1 MKKIAKGIKLVL
13 FSVVLLALGLL
24 VFGFFTIPD
33 DIYVLDEN
41 KKTINTIYSVSPI
54 SNGSK
59 SLQNEKAISVKVEL
73 LGAIP
78 VKQSTLKLKT
88 RKYVVPSGEIFGL
101 RLYTEGV
108 VVVSTDKVDTSSGE
122 RYPAEEAGISKG
134 DIIISI
140 DSQEIKD
147 HVQVSQLISKSGG
160 KPLRFVVERD
170 GKRRETVFTPVYS
183 EALQKYLG
191 GLWIRDSAAGIGT
204 LTYYDKENGVYG
216 GLGHPVC
223 DVDTG
228 KILPLAEGD
237 VVGAVISGCTKGRSG
252 EAGELCGSFSGDSF
266 GELFS
271 NSKVGVYGI
280 LFSAPK
286 EKNEMPVAV
295 GKEVKTGK
303 AKIIS
308 TVDEGGPNYYE
319 IEIERISLDDPDNR
333 NMIIRVTDKALLEKT
348 GGIVQ
353 GMSGSP
359 IVQNGML
366 VGAVTHVFV
375 NEPQRGYAIFA
386 QNMVEFGE
394 KLLEGESEKA
404 A

>member
-54 SNGSK
+54 SDGSR
-59 SLQNEKAISVKVEL
+59 SLQNEKTISVKVEL

-78 VKQSTLKLKT
+78 VKESTLKLRT

-101 RLYTEGV
+101 RLYTSGV
-108 VVVSTDKVDTSSGE
+108 VVVSTDKVDTANGE
-122 RYPAEEAGISKG
+122 RYPAEEAGITKG
-134 DIIISI
+134 DIILSI
-140 DSQEIKD
+140 DSLEVRD
-147 HVQVSQLISKSGG
+147 HVQVSELISKSGG
-160 KPLRFVVERD
+160 KALRLVVERD
-170 GKRRETVFTPVYS
+170 GKKRETIFTPVYCD
-183 EALQKYLG
+183 AQKKYLG

-204 LTYYDKENGVYG
+204 LTYYDKETGVYG

-228 KILPLAEGD
+228 EILPLAEGD
-237 VVGAVISGCTKGRSG
+237 VVGAVISGCSKGKAG
-252 EAGELCGSFSGDSF
+252 EAGELCGSFRGESF
-266 GELFS
+266 GELYS
-271 NSKVGVYGI
+271 NSNVGVYGI

-286 EKNEMPVAV
+286 ENAEMPVAV
-295 GKEVKTGK
+295 PKEVRTGK

-308 TVDEGGPNYYE
+308 TVDESGPNYYE
-319 IEIERISLDDPDNR
+319 IEIEKISPDDPDNR
-333 NMIIRVTDKALLEKT
+333 NMIIRVTDKVLLEKT

-375 NEPQRGYAIFA
+375 NEPQRGYAILA
-386 QNMVEFGE
+386 ENMVEFGE
-394 KLLEGESEKA
+394 ELLKA
-404 A
+404 ENERAA